1 MAVEKKKILVL
12 FGKANWE
19 ENIPFKKKPQY
30 RFCYERLYS
39 MAEKENIEIF
49 RASYGWF
56 DWNKK
61 VFSNAWAFYGGEWK
75 KVHDI
80 VPDAIYDKTK
90 HNENAQLV
98 REKLAKIFKIFNDP
112 AFTLLLSS
120 KLDTSLLFPE
130 YMKKS
135 YSLNKEQDLLDIL
148 PKIKTEKI
156 VLKPINGSG
165 GDGVEIIDKN
175 IAGSV
180 KLHFPALAQEFIDSS
195 KGIAGLTDSIHD
207 LRIVVV
213 KEEIIYAYIRTPKK
227 GSLLANLAQG
237 GTMKIVTLE
246 EIPQSVLEIVKDV
259 KNKLANYGDSV
270 YTIDLMFDENNKP
283 WVIELNT
290 MPGMYFAPGQ
300 EECMD
305 RMYSRLIEIFKAI

>member
-12 FGKANWE
+12 FGKANWK
-19 ENIPFKKKPQY
+19 ENVPFKKKPQY

-49 RASYGWF
+49 RASYEWF
-56 DWNKK
+56 DWDRK
-61 VFSNAWAFYGGEWK
+61 VFVNAWAFSGGEWR

-90 HNENAQLV
+90 HNTKAQLA
-98 REKLAKIFKIFNDP
+98 RERLAKIFKIFNDP

-135 YSLNKEQDLLDIL
+135 YSLNNEQDLFDIL
-148 PKIKTEKI
+148 PEIKTKKI

-165 GDGVEIIDKN
+165 GDGVEIVDKN
-175 IAGSV
+175 VASSI

-195 KGIAGLTDSIHD
+195 KGIPGLTDSTHD

-213 KEEIIYAYIRTPKK
+213 KEEVIYAYIRTPKR

-237 GTMKIVTLE
+237 GTMKIVPLE
-246 EIPQSVLEIVKDV
+246 EIPQAVLGIVNGV
-259 KNKLANYGDSV
+259 KNKLADYGNSV

-300 EECMD
+300 EEWMD
-305 RMYSRLIEIFKAI
+305 RMYSQLIEIFKAI